1 MSNRQTTAPESPGTA
16 GKVALHKKTK
26 PIAKP
31 PVKKQTLGKNI
42 DEQILQIVSGN
53 FDEKVT
59 RTKFVQMG
67 LSIQGIVGVCF
78 VSRDAQ
84 DLWAPS
90 MASPSAGRVPDRRT
104 FAEQFSEQCDTFV
117 TTRNIQSVQLPFMG
131 DLYGQLAPIRPRNS
145 QPELLFVVAQ
155 SQSAA
160 LMAVQTLQKMT
171 RAIELWQNGRD
182 SADADWQVIALA
194 AIVEIVAKLEKQET
208 NKAAAEEL
216 ANLLA
221 NRLGCSS
228 VAVGLM
234 QNRKMKLSAIS
245 GVGKIDQGSA
255 SSVNYLQT
263 MVESVT
269 RKRPGLFPAI
279 NDDNN
284 FLLQAHRQ
292 LASTI
297 QSESVFSIPLYNE
310 EERCL
315 GAIVMTGTRAM
326 LSSSQVAR
334 FTAAATPSI
343 ASALEVVDKVKQ
355 TTLTRTKTFVKR
367 KLSWTRQLILLTAA
381 IGFILLM
388 FLPITYRVRCNCV
401 TEPVSRR
408 FAVAPFDGQIVAGHV
423 EAGDRVDGGQVL
435 AEMDGRSIRWELS
448 GVTAERE
455 QSLRTREMELT
466 ERNVPKTILAELEY
480 DRLVSEEEILQ
491 YKRDN
496 LNIKSP
502 IDGIVLSGSL
512 ERAEAA
518 SVETGQVLFEIG
530 PVKPMRI
537 EVAVPSTE
545 IAQVQVGFPAKI
557 WIDGQEDE
565 PITGKISKIRP
576 RSETRD
582 ADNVF
587 IAELEF
593 ANEDERLRPG
603 MKGSV
608 RLDCERRSLGWSLFH
623 KPINYVRSRL
633 TWW

>member
-1 MSNRQTTAPESPGTA
+1 MSNRQTAAPESPGTA
-16 GKVALHKKTK
+16 DKVALHKKTK

-297 QSESVFSIPLYNE
+297 QSEAVFTIPLYNE

-367 KLSWTRQLILLTAA
+367 KLSWTRQLLLLTAA